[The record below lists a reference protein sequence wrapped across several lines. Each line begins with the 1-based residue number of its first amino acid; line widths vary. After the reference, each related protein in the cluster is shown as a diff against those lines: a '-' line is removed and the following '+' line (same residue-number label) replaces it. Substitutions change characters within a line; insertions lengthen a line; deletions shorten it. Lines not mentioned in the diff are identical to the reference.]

1 MSKRH
6 RFESN
11 ISREIES
18 HLEQATQDYIARG
31 LPPEEAR
38 LRARREFGPVDLTKD
53 ELRDTRRLRW
63 LADFLQDAQFTLRT
77 WRRNPGF
84 AAGIIAV
91 LALGTGSA
99 TALFSVL
106 DRILFRPL
114 PYAEPNRLV
123 SFGEVVPFAGVAS
136 PPEIM
141 MERAYFRF
149 WQPAPEPFQSVTSI
163 LGRSGPCD
171 LTEEQPERLSCARVE
186 SNFLDVLGVPVVLG
200 RNFTAEDDRKGAPP
214 VAIISHALWQ
224 RRLGGDSQ
232 AAGRMLQIDGNPVRI
247 VGVLPPGFESPLA
260 EPDLFMP
267 QQVRPFNPNQNS
279 SRYLTAI
286 GRLKPGVTAQQ
297 ATAAI
302 APLIDAGDRLF
313 RQFTGTGKARV
324 RNLRDLQVG
333 DATRTAWLVLAAS
346 GVFLLIVCVNAS
358 GLLLARIAA
367 RSREFEMRA
376 ALGGG
381 QSRLA
386 RLAFAESILLAISAG
401 GLGVFFSWGLLNIF
415 LRMAPTSIPKI
426 EHASLDLRVFA
437 VAALLSL
444 VCGVAIGLWP
454 ALSSL
459 RSRTFGA
466 GSRST
471 AGLRPSARFS
481 LITTQVALTVALLG
495 CSGLLLHSLL
505 NLVRVPLGFQSEQT
519 LTMAVTLNAA
529 HYPDPQSQ
537 TALFEQVL
545 ARMRAAPGTIAAS
558 WSNASPLGRYIISS
572 GFPVDGAA
580 VERQAGLLRVRYT
593 TPGYVETFRIP
604 MVKGRAFIEADRD
617 GRPTAILS
625 EAAERIL
632 FPGQS
637 AIGHTI
643 KPDRSSG
650 LWYEIV
656 GVVKDIRSGGLT
668 RSVEPEVYLARNR
681 RAESMRS
688 GTLAIRTALNATDAA
703 GLLKQTLAGVDPRLP
718 ADVKTVTEQVAVL
731 TARPRFLAALL
742 AAFAGLA
749 LFVAAAGLHA
759 VASFLVTQR
768 TRDIGIRM
776 ALGASPSVIV
786 KQVAG
791 EAGYWIA
798 AGAALGYVLAQLAAR
813 ALTAE
818 LFNIPATDPWSWV
831 STVGVLAISLLLA
844 LITPMLRA
852 GRVDP
857 AIALRAE

>member
-6 RFESN
+6 KFETN
-11 ISREIES
+11 MSREIES

-38 LRARREFGPVDLTKD
+38 LRARREFGAIDLAKE

-63 LADFLQDAQFTLRT
+63 LADFLQDARFTLRT
-77 WRRNPGF
+77 WRRSPGF
-84 AAGIIAV
+84 AAGVVAV

-114 PYAEPNRLV
+114 PYAEPARLV
-123 SFGEVVPFAGVAS
+123 SFGEVMPTYGIVS

-141 MERAYFRF
+141 RERPYIQF

-163 LGRSGPCD
+163 LGRGGPCD
-171 LTEEQPERLSCARVE
+171 LTEERPERLSCARVE
-186 SNFLDVLGVPVVLG
+186 SNFLDVLGVPVSLG
-200 RNFTAEDDRKGAPP
+200 RNFTAEEDRKGAPP

-224 RRLGGDSQ
+224 RRLGGDPR
-232 AAGRMLQIDGNPVRI
+232 AAGKMLQIDGKPVRV
-247 VGVLPPGFESPLA
+247 VGVLPAGFESPLG
-260 EPDLFMP
+260 EPDVFMP
-267 QQVRPFNPNQNS
+267 QQLRPFDPTQIGT
-279 SRYLTAI
+279 RFFTMI

-302 APLIDAGDRLF
+302 TPLIDAGAKLF
-313 RQFTGTGKARV
+313 PQFTGSVKARV

-333 DATRTAWLVLAAS
+333 DASRTAWLVLAAS

-376 ALGGG
+376 ALGA
-381 QSRLA
+381 SKARLA
-386 RLAFAESILLAISAG
+386 RLAFAESILFAISAG
-401 GLGVFFSWGLLNIF
+401 GLGVFFSWGLLKVF
-415 LRMAPTSIPKI
+415 LRLAPTSIPKI
-426 EHASLDLRVFA
+426 SHASLDLRVFA
-437 VAALLSL
+437 VAAVLSL

-459 RSRTFGA
+459 RAGTIGA

-471 AGLRPSARFS
+471 TGLRPRARFA

-495 CSGLLLHSLL
+495 STGLLLHSLL
-505 NLVRVPLGFQSEQT
+505 NQVRVPLGFQSEQT
-519 LTMAVTLNAA
+519 LTMDVTLNVA

-558 WSNASPLGRYIISS
+558 WSSVSPLGSYIITS
-572 GFPVDGAA
+572 GLPVDGAA
-580 VERQAGLLRVRYT
+580 SAREAGLLRMRYA
-593 TPGYVETFRIP
+593 TPGYFETFRIP
-604 MVKGRAFIEADRD
+604 IVKGRAFFEADRD
-617 GRPTAILS
+617 ERPTAILS

-632 FPGQS
+632 FPGQN

-643 KPDRSSG
+643 KPLRG
-650 LWYEIV
+650 PWHEVV
-656 GVVKDIRSGGLT
+656 GVVRDIRSGGLT
-668 RSVEPEVYLARNR
+668 RNGEAEVYLIRNR

-688 GTLAIRTALNATDAA
+688 GTIALRTTLNATDGA
-703 GLLKQTLAGVDPRLP
+703 GLLKQSLASVDPQLP
-718 ADVKTVTEQVAVL
+718 SDVKTVTEQVAAL

-749 LFVAAAGLHA
+749 LFVAAAGLYA

-776 ALGASPSVIV
+776 ALGASPSVIA
-786 KQVAG
+786 KQIAG
-791 EAGYWIA
+791 EAIYWIA
-798 AGAALGYVLAQLAAR
+798 AGAVLGYGLAQTAAR

-818 LFNIPATDPWSWV
+818 LFNIPATDPWSWA

>member
-6 RFESN
+6 KFETN
-11 ISREIES
+11 MSREIES
-18 HLEQATQDYIARG
+18 HVEQATQDYIARG

-38 LRARREFGPVDLTKD
+38 LRARREFGPVDLAKD
-53 ELRDTRRLRW
+53 ELRDTRRLEW
-63 LADFLQDAQFTLRT
+63 LADFLQDARFTLRT
-77 WRRNPGF
+77 WRRSPGF
-84 AAGIIAV
+84 AAGVIAV
-91 LALGTGSA
+91 LALGMGSTSA
-99 TALFSVL
+99 MFSVL

-114 PYAEPNRLV
+114 PYAQPDRLV
-123 SFGEVVPFAGVAS
+123 SFGEVVAFAGATS
-136 PPEIM
+136 PREIM
-141 MERAYFRF
+141 MERAYYRF

-163 LGRSGPCD
+163 LGRTAPCD
-171 LTEEQPERLSCARVE
+171 LIEERPERLNCARVE

-200 RNFTAEDDRKGAPP
+200 RNFSAEDDRKGAPP
-214 VAIISHALWQ
+214 VAIITHALWQ
-224 RRLGGDSQ
+224 RRFGGDSR

-267 QQVRPFNPNQNS
+267 QQVRPFDPNQNS
-279 SRYLTAI
+279 TRYLTAI
-286 GRLKPGVTAQQ
+286 GRLKPGVSAEQ

-302 APLIDAGDRLF
+302 APLIDAGDKLF
-313 RQFTGTGKARV
+313 GGFKGPVKARV

-333 DATRTAWLVLAAS
+333 DATRMAWLVLAAN
-346 GVFLLIVCVNAS
+346 GVFLLIACVNAS

-376 ALGGG
+376 ALGAGKP
-381 QSRLA
+381 RLA

-401 GLGVFFSWGLLNIF
+401 VFGVIFSWGLLKIF
-415 LRMAPTSIPKI
+415 LRMAPASIPKI
-426 EHASLDLRVFA
+426 EHASLDFRVFG

-459 RSRTFGA
+459 RARSFGA

-471 AGLRPSARFS
+471 AGLRPRARFS

-505 NLVRVPLGFQSEQT
+505 NLVRIPLGFQSEQT

-558 WSNASPLGRYIISS
+558 WSNTSPLGSYIISS
-572 GFPVDGAA
+572 GFPVDGAD
-580 VERQAGLLRVRYT
+580 VGRRAGVLRVRYT

-604 MVKGRAFIEADRD
+604 VVKGRPFVEADRD
-617 GRPTAILS
+617 GLPTAILS
-625 EAAERIL
+625 EGAERIL

-643 KPDRSSG
+643 KPVPG
-650 LWYEIV
+650 PWYAVV

-668 RSVEPEVYLARNR
+668 RSGEPEAYLVRNR

-688 GTLAIRTALNATDAA
+688 GAIAIRTTLNATDAA
-703 GLLKQTLAGVDPRLP
+703 ALLKQTLAGVDPQLP
-718 ADVKTVTEQVAVL
+718 ADVKTVTEEVAVL

-749 LFVAAAGLHA
+749 LFVAAAGLYA

-776 ALGASPSVIV
+776 ALGASPSVIARE
-786 KQVAG
+786 VAG
-791 EAGYWIA
+791 EAVYWIA
-798 AGAALGYVLAQLAAR
+798 AGVGLGYVLAQLAAR

-818 LFNIPATDPWSWV
+818 LFNIPNTDPWSWV

-852 GRVDP
+852 ARVDP